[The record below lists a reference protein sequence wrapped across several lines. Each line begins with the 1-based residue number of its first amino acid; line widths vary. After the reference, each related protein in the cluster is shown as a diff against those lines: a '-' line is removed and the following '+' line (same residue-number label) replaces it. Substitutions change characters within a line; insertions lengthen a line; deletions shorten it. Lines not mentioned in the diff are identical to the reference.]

1 MEKSSAILPM
11 ADVEPDIDI
20 ARGMRHAMSHHGKSA
35 FAQLSDIWRL
45 RFGPGKLQP
54 KEYYYYRLYDDDRYS
69 HDEKTRFLG
78 RAGWE
83 RIYRICNQLDW
94 WALAHD
100 KLAYH
105 ALLQGQNLP
114 APSNYALYHQF
125 RQSGDLPSL
134 TSRGMLADYLR
145 TTMPYPVF
153 AKPVTGIRSAGVS
166 SLKRYAPEDDTLV
179 LFDGRSVAV
188 DDYVL
193 EVEAFSDD
201 GYLFQEVL
209 IPHEQIA
216 ALSGDRLTTMRLIVG
231 IENSGPVLMH
241 ALWKIPVGSNPADN
255 FWRPGNLLG
264 ALDPESGH
272 VCRVISGVGPDQREV
287 SHHPDT
293 AAKLLDVT
301 LPDWAASVT
310 VCLKAAAMFSGLRLQ
325 AWDVA
330 LTNRGP
336 VLLEVNIGGDF
347 NLPQLALAEGI
358 LSNKMVS
365 LLAQSLGDQANA
377 A

>member
-1 MEKSSAILPM
+1 MERSSAILQT

-20 ARGMRHAMSHHGKSA
+20 ARAMRHAMSQHGKSA

-54 KEYYYYRLYDDDRYS
+54 KEYYYYRLYDDDIYS

-100 KLAYH
+100 KLAYY
-105 ALLQGQNLP
+105 AVLQGQNLP
-114 APSNYALYHQF
+114 APKNFALYHQF

-134 TSRGMLADYLR
+134 TSKRMLADYLR
-145 TTMPYPVF
+145 TTMGYPVF

-166 SLKRYAPEDDTLV
+166 SLKRYVADDDTLV
-179 LFDGRSVAV
+179 LFDGRSVTV
-188 DDYVL
+188 DDYVR
-193 EVEAFSDD
+193 EVEAFSED

-216 ALSGDRLTTMRLIVG
+216 ALSGDRLTTMRLIVC
-231 IENSGPVLMH
+231 IEDNGPALMH
-241 ALWKIPVGSNPADN
+241 ALWKIPVGLNAADN

-264 ALDPESGH
+264 ALDPESGR
-272 VCRVISGVGPDQREV
+272 VCRVISGVGPDQQEV

-301 LPDWAASVT
+301 LPDWTSSIN
-310 VCLKAAAMFSGLRLQ
+310 VCLKAASMFSGLRLQ

-330 LTNRGP
+330 LTDRGP

-358 LSNKMVS
+358 MSNRLQD
-365 LLAQSLGDQANA
+365 LLAQSAGDHAKA